1 MAKLRVEKMQE
12 LIKQELSQIILR
24 EMKDPRIG
32 FVTVTQVRMSS
43 DLFRAEVYLSL
54 LGSDEETKQTLEVLT
69 KSLGFLRTEISKRI
83 RMGQAPELVLKLDDS
98 LEYSANIQRLLLQI
112 EKEPKHE

>member
-1 MAKLRVEKMQE
+1 MARLRVEKMQE
-12 LIKQELSQIILR
+12 LMKQELSQIILR

-43 DLFRAEVYLSL
+43 DLSRAEIYLSL
-54 LGSDEETKQTLEVLT
+54 LGSEEETKQTLDVLK
-69 KSLGFLRTEISKRI
+69 KSLGFLRTEIGKRI
-83 RMGQAPELVLKLDDS
+83 RMRYAPELVLRLDDS
-98 LEYSANIQRLLLQI
+98 LEYSSNIQRLLLQI